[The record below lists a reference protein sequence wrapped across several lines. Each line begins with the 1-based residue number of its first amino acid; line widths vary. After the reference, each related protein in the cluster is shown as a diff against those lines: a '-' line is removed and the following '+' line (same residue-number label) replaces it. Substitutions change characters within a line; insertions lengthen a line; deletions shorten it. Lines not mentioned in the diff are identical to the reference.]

1 MTKGILGRKVGMT
14 QIFAEN
20 GELIPVT
27 VVEAKGN
34 VVLQKKTEEVEGYN
48 AIQLG
53 FDDKRPYDKERKDRL
68 VKVANKPEQGHAD
81 KANTAPKR
89 FVREI
94 RDADVASYEVGQ
106 EVQVDIFAAGDLVDV
121 TGVSKGKGFQGA
133 IKRHGQSRGPMA
145 HGSRYHR
152 RPGSM
157 GGASFPSRVFKG
169 KALPGQMGGDRIT
182 IQNLEVVKVDAER
195 NVILIKGNV
204 PGSKKSLVEIKTAIK
219 SK

>member
-1 MTKGILGRKVGMT
+1 MTKGNLGKKVGMT
-14 QIFAEN
+14 QYFTEA

-27 VVEAKGN
+27 VVEVTPN
-34 VVLQKKTEEVEGYN
+34 VVLQLKTIENDGYE
-48 AIQLG
+48 AVQLG
-53 FDDKRPYDKERKDRL
+53 FDDLREVLSNRPAKGH
-68 VKVANKPEQGHAD
+68 VA
-81 KANTAPKR
+81 KANATPKR
-89 FVREI
+89 FIREFNN
-94 RDADVASYEVGQ
+94 VELSEYEVGQ
-106 EVQVDIFAAGDLVDV
+106 EITVDVFKAGDIVDV
-121 TGVSKGKGFQGA
+121 TGTSKGKGFQGA